1 MKRWQRWWTTA
12 AITKILTINDCGRKF
27 AGRHLQTAI
36 TYIIDP
42 NKTQNMRYVTG
53 INCQPEKAF
62 DQMLAT
68 KQKFGKT
75 DKRQGYHII
84 ISFEEENVEPGT
96 AFEIIRKFVEEY
108 LGQGYEAIYAVHLC
122 PERLEICSY
131 LQLRKYCRM

>member
-1 MKRWQRWWTTA
+1 M

-42 NKTQNMRYVTG
+42 DKTQNMRYVTG

-68 KQKFGKT
+68 KPMCFAF
-75 DKRQGYHII
+75 HP
-84 ISFEEENVEPGT
+84 NVK
-96 AFEIIRKFVEEY
+96 AWDW
-108 LGQGYEAIYAVHLC
+108 
-122 PERLEICSY
+122 
-131 LQLRKYCRM
+131 LQLRQWRAVCR

>member
-1 MKRWQRWWTTA
+1 MKRWQRWWTTV

-53 INCQPEKAF
+53 INCQPGMAF

-84 ISFEEENVEPGT
+84 ISFEEEDVEPGLLSRSSKNLRKNILVK
-96 AFEIIRKFVEEY
+96 AMKRSMRCMIIRHIHTDILF
-108 LGQGYEAIYAVHLC
+108 LTA
-122 PERLEICSY
+122 
-131 LQLRKYCRM
+131 

>member
-1 MKRWQRWWTTA
+1 M

-84 ISFEEENVEPGT
+84 ISFEEEDVEPGT
-96 AFEIIRKFVEEY
+96 AFEIIRKFAEEY
-108 LGQGYEAIYAVHLC
+108 LGQGYEAIYADRKST
-122 PERLEICSY
+122 RLNSSHP
-131 LQLRKYCRM
+131 K

>member
-1 MKRWQRWWTTA
+1 M

-36 TYIIDP
+36 TYILDP

-84 ISFEEENVEPGT
+84 ISFEEEDVEPGT
-96 AFEIIRKFVEEY
+96 AFEICGRISWS
-108 LGQGYEAIYAVHLC
+108 
-122 PERLEICSY
+122 RL
-131 LQLRKYCRM
+131 